1 MVLEW
6 KFEIVRIVRIMAET
20 LGHLSFKITVW
31 EILHGRDRILVCSQS
46 IRCRPSFAPLAC
58 VRYRG

>member
-1 MVLEW
+1 
-6 KFEIVRIVRIMAET
+6 MAET

-31 EILHGRDRILVCSQS
+31 EILHGRDRDPSVLS
-46 IRCRPSFAPLAC
+46 IYSVQASSFAPLAR

>member
-31 EILHGRDRILVCSQS
+31 EILHGRDRDPSVLS
-46 IRCRPSFAPLAC
+46 IYSVQAEFALLAC